1 MNHDENLCAE
11 IQSTLPLYVGGD
23 LEAQALAEVR
33 LHLVD
38 CPRCAERALSARSA
52 RRELVAALRL
62 QARRGPDL
70 WAGVR
75 AALVE
80 EGVLHPHP
88 HVASAS
94 ARPWWRS
101 WGAVAAAAAVV
112 CGVWIGAHW
121 PGADPAVPRHETQSV
136 ASEMNIQRP
145 QAPIT
150 VVDLPPP
157 DSLPTPDSLPPPDL
171 AQLPSA
177 DSPNA
182 ADGGLRR
189 LRPGERQLR
198 DSVPLVPIDRAYLY
212 GAPVLDGAEVR
223 PVGLHRVGAN
233 TPRW

>member
-80 EGVLHPHP
+80 EGVLHAQP
-88 HVASAS
+88 HVAVAS
-94 ARPWWRS
+94 PRPWWRS
-101 WGAVAAAAAVV
+101 WGALAAAAAVV
-112 CGVWIGAHW
+112 FGVWIGARW
-121 PGADPAVPRHETQSV
+121 PGADPAVPRDEAQPV
-136 ASEMNIQRP
+136 ASEMNFNRA

-150 VVDLPPP
+150 FVDLPA
-157 DSLPTPDSLPPPDL
+157 PDSLPPTDL
-171 AQLPSA
+171 AQVPSGE
-177 DSPNA
+177 SPHA
-182 ADGGLRR
+182 REGGLRR

-212 GAPVLDGAEVR
+212 GAPVLDGSGVQ
-223 PVGLHRVGAN
+223 PVSLHRVGSNA
-233 TPRW
+233 PRW

>member
-1 MNHDENLCAE
+1 
-11 IQSTLPLYVGGD
+11 

-80 EGVLHPHP
+80 EGVLHPHER
-88 HVASAS
+88 VAASS

-101 WGAVAAAAAVV
+101 WGALAAAAAVV
-112 CGVWIGAHW
+112 FGVWIGAHW
-121 PGADPAVPRHETQSV
+121 PGADPAAPRHETQPV
-136 ASEMNIQRP
+136 ASEMNVHRSQVP
-145 QAPIT
+145 VTA
-150 VVDLPPP
+150 VDLPPP
-157 DSLPTPDSLPPPDL
+157 GSLPPPDL
-171 AQLPSA
+171 AQLPSGEA
-177 DSPNA
+177 PSA

-212 GAPVLDGAEVR
+212 GAPNLDGSEVR
-223 PVGLHRVGAN
+223 PVSLHRVGAN